1 MKLTLTEAME
11 APKCVA
17 IDLETTGLDR
27 IKDTP
32 LLMGLY
38 GEDFSGYFNFFEYSK
53 EQLSSF
59 FRDFLRSHSVILHNA
74 KFDFHFINRYFNVK
88 DVSFSDTMLMS
99 QIVDERDRGHGLAE
113 LAKKNFGENA
123 CIYKKQVDEI
133 WKEIRSRKKVKAY
146 TEVPNELLGA
156 RGVEDCENT
165 YKLYHLLRP
174 QIYNTEVYTAEKKLL
189 KKLLIVESNGVLI
202 DRNYLFNLKEFLQ
215 SKMLQYENKYPG
227 INLNSPPQ
235 VADELY
241 NKMGFKPTV
250 YTATGTPSVAESV
263 LRTID
268 HPFAK
273 DIVDYKIQAHML
285 STYVEAFLERMDDSN
300 RLHCNF
306 KQLGARTSRLSC
318 AEPNLQQ
325 VPKGEMI
332 RRAFVGNV
340 ITFDYSQMEAV
351 LYVIYRKENR
361 LLRALENGQDLYK
374 AMACQIY
381 QKKIDDISKEER
393 DSAKDIFL
401 GTIYGMGQKK
411 LDSKAQGASIQNIR
425 KTFSSLRSWNK
436 EVEKQVEDLGYVE
449 TFFGYRRHLFK
460 DEAYK
465 GTNAII
471 QGSAAGVLKRSI
483 VDMPDHLLSKFR
495 ITVHDENIFEDLTKE
510 EIKEVEEIMTRYS
523 PLLKVKINSGKTW
536 WDCCKDKEDNYA
548 DLYPAGVA

>member
-1 MKLTLTEAME
+1 MKLTLTEAMA

-17 IDLETTGLDR
+17 IDLETTGLDK

-32 LLMGLY
+32 LLMGIY

-59 FRDFLRSHSVILHNA
+59 FKDFFSSRSVILHNA

-99 QIVDERDRGHGLAE
+99 QIVDERDRSHGLE
-113 LAKKNFGENA
+113 YLAKKNFGDVA
-123 CIYKKQVDEI
+123 CVYKDKVSDI
-133 WKEIRSRKKVKAY
+133 WKEVKSRKKIKAY
-146 TEVPNELLGA
+146 TEVPNDLLGA

-174 QIYNTEVYTAEKKLL
+174 QIYNTDVYTAEKKLL
-189 KKLLIVESNGVLI
+189 KKLLIVEQNGVLI
-202 DRNYLFNLKEFLQ
+202 DREYLFKLREFLQ
-215 SKMLQYENKYPG
+215 NKMLEYENKYPD
-227 INLNSPPQ
+227 INLNSTKQ
-235 VADELY
+235 VSEQLFE
-241 NKMGFKPTV
+241 KMGLKPTV
-250 YTATGTPSVAESV
+250 YTTGGIPSVSESV
-263 LRTID
+263 LKTID

-273 DIVDYKIQAHML
+273 DVVNYKVQAHMM

-300 RLHCNF
+300 RLHCDF

-318 AEPNLQQ
+318 VEPNLQQ

-332 RRAFVGNV
+332 RRAFTGN
-340 ITFDYSQMEAV
+340 ITTFDYSQMEAV
-351 LYVIYRKENR
+351 LYVIYRKETR

-374 AMACQIY
+374 TMACQIY
-381 QKKIDDISKEER
+381 QKKIEDISKEER

-425 KTFSSLRSWNK
+425 RTFNSLRSWNK

-449 TFFGYRRHLFK
+449 TFFGYRRHLYK

-471 QGSAAGVLKRSI
+471 QGSAAGVLKKSI

-495 ITVHDENIFEDLTKE
+495 ITVHDENIFEDLTKN
-510 EIKEVEEIMTRYS
+510 EIKEVEELMTRYS

-536 WDCCKDKEDNYA
+536 WDCCKDKEDSYA
-548 DLYPAGVA
+548 DLYPMGVT

>member
-202 DRNYLFNLKEFLQ
+202 DRNYLFNLKEFV
-215 SKMLQYENKYPG
+215 S
-227 INLNSPPQ
+227 I
-235 VADELY
+235 
-241 NKMGFKPTV
+241 FKLWP
-250 YTATGTPSVAESV
+250 
-263 LRTID
+263 
-268 HPFAK
+268 
-273 DIVDYKIQAHML
+273 
-285 STYVEAFLERMDDSN
+285 
-300 RLHCNF
+300 
-306 KQLGARTSRLSC
+306 
-318 AEPNLQQ
+318 
-325 VPKGEMI
+325 
-332 RRAFVGNV
+332 
-340 ITFDYSQMEAV
+340 
-351 LYVIYRKENR
+351 
-361 LLRALENGQDLYK
+361 
-374 AMACQIY
+374 
-381 QKKIDDISKEER
+381 DDIESQLEKTIIEKSKSDPE
-393 DSAKDIFL
+393 K
-401 GTIYGMGQKK
+401 YG
-411 LDSKAQGASIQNIR
+411 R
-425 KTFSSLRSWNK
+425 EKTLIAVVN
-436 EVEKQVEDLGYVE
+436 
-449 TFFGYRRHLFK
+449 
-460 DEAYK
+460 
-465 GTNAII
+465 
-471 QGSAAGVLKRSI
+471 
-483 VDMPDHLLSKFR
+483 
-495 ITVHDENIFEDLTKE
+495 
-510 EIKEVEEIMTRYS
+510 
-523 PLLKVKINSGKTW
+523 
-536 WDCCKDKEDNYA
+536 
-548 DLYPAGVA
+548 